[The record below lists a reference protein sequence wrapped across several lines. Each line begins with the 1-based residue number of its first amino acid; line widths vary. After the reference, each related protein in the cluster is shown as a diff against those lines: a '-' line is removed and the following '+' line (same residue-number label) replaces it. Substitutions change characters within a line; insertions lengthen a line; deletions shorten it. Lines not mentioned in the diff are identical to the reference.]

1 MKLELN
7 ISIRRGSGFV
17 LELSE
22 RCDADAVGLVG
33 PSGSGKSTLLD
44 AIAGIE
50 PGARIILD
58 GFDLSLFPIHRRQL
72 GYVPQEAALFPH
84 LDVRRNLLYSPRAE
98 SLGDVPAALGIEGLL
113 DRMPRN
119 LSGGERRRVAL
130 ARALLSRP
138 RLLLLDEPLT
148 GLDEPR
154 RQEALRLIREVR
166 QRYRLPMVV
175 VSHREDE
182 VAALSDWT
190 LRLEN
195 GRVAGRGK
203 DPAALG
209 GRV

>member
-1 MKLELN
+1 MKLELDVAM
-7 ISIRRGSGFV
+7 RRASGFV

-22 RCDADAVGLVG
+22 RCEADAVGLVG

-50 PGARIILD
+50 PGARIVLD
-58 GFDLSLFPIHRRQL
+58 GLDLSPLPVHDRRL
-72 GYVPQEAALFPH
+72 GYVPQDAALFPH
-84 LDVRRNLLYSPRAE
+84 LDVRRNLLYSPREE
-98 SLGDVPAALGIEGLL
+98 SMGDVPPALGIEGLL

-154 RQEALRLIREVR
+154 RQEAMTLIREVR

-175 VSHREDE
+175 VSHRADE

-190 LRLEN
+190 LRLEG
-195 GRVAGRGK
+195 GRVAGRGR

-209 GRV
+209 ESP